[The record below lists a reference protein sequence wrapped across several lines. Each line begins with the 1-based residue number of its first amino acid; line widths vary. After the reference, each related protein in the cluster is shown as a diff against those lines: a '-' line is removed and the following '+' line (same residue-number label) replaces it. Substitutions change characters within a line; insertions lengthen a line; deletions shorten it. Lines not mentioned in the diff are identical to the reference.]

1 MGNTTAGIVP
11 ISDKRCLILS
21 PDSPSLNSPSQFSS
35 PYEFQFLYHL
45 ESQLHPMANP
55 QTQIAAQLLSTKSL
69 AVSPTWLDNF
79 LSSSSASSIQHRNIP
94 ISALTQTA
102 LFRVLASDFRDSLT
116 TTTANL
122 LPVDISDPTVKER
135 RINGPIPLQ
144 VLDIEDIGT
153 SLWSQ
158 VEAIER
164 VERGEAIRGR
174 EIVRTVNVDEDS
186 EERANHNNSGG
197 SGGGGGN
204 GPHRLILQD
213 AAGTRT
219 VAIEL
224 KRISDIA
231 IGKLPI
237 GAKLILRNAT
247 VARGMLLLSPEC
259 VTLLGGKMEAMDRAW
274 RESRKERLLA
284 RVTEMDREQQR
295 PGNVEDAMEE

>member
-1 MGNTTAGIVP
+1 MT
-11 ISDKRCLILS
+11 
-21 PDSPSLNSPSQFSS
+21 
-35 PYEFQFLYHL
+35 
-45 ESQLHPMANP
+45 NP

-79 LSSSSASSIQHRNIP
+79 LSSTSSIQQRNIP

-102 LFRVLASDFRDSLT
+102 LFRVLTSDFRDSLT

-153 SLWSQ
+153 SLWNQ

-186 EERANHNNSGG
+186 EERANHSNSNGG
-197 SGGGGGN
+197 SGGN

-213 AAGTRT
+213 AADTRT

-231 IGKLPI
+231 IGELPI

-259 VTLLGGKMEAMDRAW
+259 VTLLGGKMEAIDRVW

-284 RVTEMDREQQR
+284 RITELDREQQR
-295 PGNVEDAMEE
+295 PGNGEDAMEE

>member
-1 MGNTTAGIVP
+1 
-11 ISDKRCLILS
+11 
-21 PDSPSLNSPSQFSS
+21 
-35 PYEFQFLYHL
+35 
-45 ESQLHPMANP
+45 MANP

-79 LSSSSASSIQHRNIP
+79 LSSSSASSIQQRNIP

-197 SGGGGGN
+197 SGGGGN

-295 PGNVEDAMEE
+295 PGNGEDAMEE